1 MQDEERR
8 GLRELIAKAAEGD
21 TPARAAIEDMI
32 ISLDRVGRAD
42 DVAVALEQLATFAP
56 RDVHDLIVARL
67 HANDHS
73 GRQQWPMIG

>member
-8 GLRELIAKAAEGD
+8 ALRELIAKAAEGD
-21 TPARAAIEDMI
+21 TPARAAIEDLIM
-32 ISLDRVGRAD
+32 SLDRAGRSD
-42 DVAVALEQLATFAP
+42 DVAAALEQLATFAP
-56 RDVHDLIVARL
+56 RDVHDLIIARL